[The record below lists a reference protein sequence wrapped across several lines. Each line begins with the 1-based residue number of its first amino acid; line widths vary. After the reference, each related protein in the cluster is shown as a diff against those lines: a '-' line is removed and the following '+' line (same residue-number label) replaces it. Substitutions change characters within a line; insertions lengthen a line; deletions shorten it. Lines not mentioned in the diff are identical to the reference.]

1 MSYLDREITP
11 STCTI
16 FPIGAKVK
24 ITNSGRCYSTYK
36 QMSEYMGITHKHAFN
51 PFRNGEVGTVV
62 AKAMH
67 ESTHYDG
74 EVLAVRVA
82 EGVALI
88 GASGVTEHEEPA
100 VIGKPKLP
108 NYNLAPLTPEAFP
121 RLAPYFAKAPSW
133 ATHVGSDD
141 CGVHFFDHHPH
152 VFNGGARF
160 GCAFLKGLL
169 PNTHRHLDAHN
180 SDEDTTETLQV
191 LVIPQVPK
199 VVVVEPTVEQLKTEL
214 AAVKAKLWE
223 AEWKLTKIV
232 EVAEKGIL

>member
-1 MSYLDREITP
+1 MGTITK

-16 FPIGAKVK
+16 FPIGSKVK

-36 QMSEYMGITHKHAFN
+36 DMSTYMGMVHKDAFN
-51 PFRNGEVGTVV
+51 PFRNGAIGTVV
-62 AKAMH
+62 GKAMH
-67 ESTHYDG
+67 ESISYG

-88 GASGVTEHEEPA
+88 GASGVTEYEEPA
-100 VIGKPKLP
+100 VIGKPKLSG
-108 NYNLAPLTPEAFP
+108 YDLAPITPEAFP

-152 VFNGGARF
+152 IFDGGYRGF
-160 GCAFLKGLL
+160 RGGKSFLKGLL
-169 PNTHRHLDAHN
+169 PSTHACKATN
-180 SDEDTTETLQV
+180 DEVGATDTLEV

-199 VVVVEPTVEQLKTEL
+199 VVVVGPTVEQLKTEL

-223 AEWKLTKIV
+223 AEWKLNKIT
-232 EVAEKGIL
+232 EVVEKGIL